1 MLMEKIRNNPIAP
14 LLTEEGRR
22 LFPAAEDRP
31 AWESIRPEHRAEIL
45 ELAESYA
52 KQPYP
57 MRTATGFLAFVREG
71 SRKADEEPYFFRR
84 RKLCAALLGFCAGEE
99 NRLDDLVDGVWCIC
113 EESSWVIS
121 AHNVNAIPGA
131 PAAAEYPLPDTRR
144 PYVDLFSAQTGMILS
159 FAASLAGEALNRVSG
174 EIVPRIRREI
184 RSRILD
190 PFMETDD
197 FWWMGFRRK
206 DLCNWTPW
214 IVSNVM
220 YCAVMSPMEP
230 EGLGALLERG
240 CGMLDRWLD
249 CVPADGGCDEG
260 AGYWNMAGGAFLD
273 CLELLERV
281 TGGRLTFWQEEKIRN
296 IMLFPLRAEIG
307 SGWFLNFA
315 DCDARPFIS
324 GERLQTAGE
333 KLGLPELADMGL
345 RLRGTLNDQ
354 LADVPHFGRALQLL
368 FHPAEAKKTAVSS
381 DALRNRSCW
390 MPDLQAGLFRRDGL
404 TLCCKGGHNGESHNH
419 NDVGSFMLY
428 IDGEPEIV
436 DAGNMTYTAKTFSGE
451 RYTLWNTRSGYHNLP
466 LIGETEQ
473 RAGTAF
479 RAREVCPGENGV
491 SLEMAD
497 AYPPEAELISL
508 RRQLALEPEG
518 LRLTD
523 EIQTKNPRPVTWVF
537 LLRHKPTAE
546 RGVLRA
552 GRLEMAY
559 PEELRFGCEE
569 VKVTDPRMARNWP
582 GSLWR
587 VCLSAPEATAHRA
600 EFVCRKG

>member
-1 MLMEKIRNNPIAP
+1 
-14 LLTEEGRR
+14 
-22 LFPAAEDRP
+22 
-31 AWESIRPEHRAEIL
+31 
-45 ELAESYA
+45 
-52 KQPYP
+52 

-71 SRKADEEPYFFRR
+71 SRKADEDPYFFRR
-84 RKLCAALLGFCAGEE
+84 RKLCAAVLGYCADGAAKASSQL
-99 NRLDDLVDGVWCIC
+99 LDDIVDGIWCIC

-131 PAAAEYPLPDTRR
+131 PSPADYPLPDTRR

-159 FAASLAGEALNRVSG
+159 FTAALAGEALRQVSG
-174 EIVPRIRREI
+174 EIIPRIRREI
-184 RSRILD
+184 QGRILE
-190 PFMETDD
+190 PFMENDD

-220 YCAVMSPMEP
+220 YCAVMSPMEAAK
-230 EGLGALLERG
+230 LGALLERG

-260 AGYWNMAGGAFLD
+260 AGYWNMAGGAFMD
-273 CLELLERV
+273 CLELLDRV
-281 TGGRLTFWQEEKIRN
+281 TGGKAVFWQEEKIRN

-307 SGWFLNFA
+307 NGWFLNFA

-324 GERLQTAGE
+324 GERLQAAGE
-333 KLGLPELADMGL
+333 KLQMPELTEMGM
-345 RLRGTLNDQ
+345 RLRGTLNEQ
-354 LADVPHFGRALQLL
+354 LSDVPHLSRALQLL
-368 FHPAEAKKTAVSS
+368 FHPEGKREQAADGRAVSDS
-381 DALRNRSCW
+381 RSCW
-390 MPDLQAGLFRRDGL
+390 LPDLQAGMFRREAL

-466 LIGETEQ
+466 LIGNTEQ
-473 RAGTAF
+473 QAGPDF
-479 RAREVCPGENGV
+479 RAREVCPGENGI
-491 SLEMAD
+491 SLELAA
-497 AYPPEAELISL
+497 AYPPEAGLVSL
-508 RRQLALEPEG
+508 RRQMTLEEEG

-523 EIQTKNPRPVTWVF
+523 EVTLKNPRPVTWVF
-537 LLRHKPTAE
+537 LLRHKPEAG
-546 RGVLRA
+546 RNMLSA
-552 GRLEMAY
+552 GRLEMAF
-559 PEELRFGCEE
+559 PEALRFSCEE
-569 VKVTDPRMARNWP
+569 VKVTDLRMARNYP

-587 VCLSAPEATAHRA
+587 VCLTAREASSFRTEFLCRRA
-600 EFVCRKG
+600 